1 MGVCEKTHGPDGL
14 PPLPHGVSLAG
25 CGASSILLRTEIS
38 GSSWEDICNYQ
49 DTTGSYCCAPGMEDS
64 EYYVLPYS
72 QSWMDLNTICR
83 YSDQTGN
90 LVVLENMEEWA
101 CLMHYISDKFPGVN
115 RKYAISLRAEEDFE
129 GVYRWQYRDGRTEIP
144 DYFVWGNGHP
154 RDKACVSMEIGTGA
168 DRQGAW
174 LDGDCLGEHIYA
186 VCERRKH

>member
-1 MGVCEKTHGPDGL
+1 MGTQSVRRLTAL
-14 PPLPHGVSLAG
+14 MVSLL
-25 CGASSILLRTEIS
+25 SLTLLAWLALVQ

-49 DTTGSYCCAPGMEDS
+49 DTTGSYCCAPGME
-64 EYYVLPYS
+64 
-72 QSWMDLNTICR
+72 
-83 YSDQTGN
+83 G
-90 LVVLENMEEWA
+90 WA

>member
-1 MGVCEKTHGPDGL
+1 
-14 PPLPHGVSLAG
+14 
-25 CGASSILLRTEIS
+25 
-38 GSSWEDICNYQ
+38 
-49 DTTGSYCCAPGMEDS
+49 MEDS

-154 RDKACVSMEIGTGA
+154 RDKVKTF
-168 DRQGAW
+168 Q
-174 LDGDCLGEHIYA
+174 LDLTH
-186 VCERRKH
+186 